1 MAPLLAVVIR
11 QGIEEGVFNTPYP
24 DEVADAFY
32 NLSKNRDHKIG
43 ELLLAPLPE
52 AEKLPKILT
61 LQEAYTDI
69 VERILGTPAGSL
81 QWGNPEMLNHW
92 LSEFTMNISLEGDK
106 E

>member
-52 AEKLPKILT
+52 AEKLPKILAQ
-61 LQEAYTDI
+61 QEAYTDI
-69 VERILGTPAGSL
+69 FERILGTFAGSL
-81 QWGNPEMLNHW
+81 QWGDPEMLNHW